1 MNRRELVR
9 SLAAAL
15 ALPAI
20 TEREADRL
28 IAAGRRAQHRAGPG
42 AGAGVLDAHQRETVA
57 TIAELIIPTTDT
69 PGARAAQVHD
79 FIDLLLA
86 EWAADDQRAQFLAGL
101 VDVDARARTAYAT
114 DFLTATEPQ
123 RVELLKT
130 LDAELSKS
138 GERKPDAP
146 PPFFQMM
153 KFLTVYGY
161 CTSEVG
167 ATTVLHYEAIPGSY
181 DPCVGLDRWRAAPGD
196 Y

>member
-1 MNRRELVR
+1 MNRRELLR
-9 SLAAAL
+9 SIAAAL
-15 ALPAI
+15 AVPAFAELQA
-20 TEREADRL
+20 ERL
-28 IAAGRRAQHRAGPG
+28 LAAGRRPPLR
-42 AGAGVLDAHQRETVA
+42 AGVLDERQRATVA

-86 EWAADDQRAQFLAGL
+86 EWARDEDREHFLAGL
-101 VDVDARARTAYAT
+101 ADVDARARAGFGT
-114 DFLTATEPQ
+114 DFVSATEAQ
-123 RVELLKT
+123 QVQLLKT
-130 LDAELSKS
+130 LDAEHPSS
-138 GERKPDAP
+138 PPEKPDAP

-167 ATTVLHYEAIPGSY
+167 ATTVLHWEAIPGSY
-181 DPCVGLDRWRAAPGD
+181 GPCVGLDAWRAAPGN

>member
-20 TEREADRL
+20 SRLEADRL
-28 IAAGRRAQHRAGPG
+28 VAAGRRAHRRARDV
-42 AGAGVLDAHQRETVA
+42 AGVLDPHQRETVA
-57 TIAELIIPTTDT
+57 TLAELIIPTTDT

-86 EWAADDQRAQFLAGL
+86 DWATDDQRTAFLTGL
-101 VDVDARARTAYAT
+101 ADVDTRARAAAAT
-114 DFLTATEPQ
+114 DFLSATGAQ
-123 RVELLKT
+123 RVEILKA
-130 LDAELSKS
+130 LDAERPS
-138 GERKPDAP
+138 GEPKPDAP

-161 CTSEVG
+161 CTSQVG
-167 ATTVLHYEAIPGSY
+167 ATTLLHYEAIPGSY
-181 DPCVGLDRWRAAPGD
+181 DPCTGLDRWRAAPGD
-196 Y
+196 F

>member
-9 SLAAAL
+9 ALGAAL
-15 ALPAI
+15 ALPALSG
-20 TEREADRL
+20 READRL
-28 IAAGRRAQHRAGPG
+28 IAAGCRAHRG
-42 AGAGVLDAHQRETVA
+42 AGQVPGVLDPHQRDTVA

-86 EWAADDQRAQFLAGL
+86 EWAPDEHRTAFLTGL
-101 VDVDARARTAYAT
+101 ADVDARAHAAYGT

-123 RVELLKT
+123 RTELLKKLEADQPMSHEPT
-130 LDAELSKS
+130 QDT
-138 GERKPDAP
+138 P
-146 PPFFQMM
+146 PPFFHMM
-153 KFLTVYGY
+153 KFLTVFGF

-167 ATTVLHYEAIPGSY
+167 ATTVLRYEAIPGSY
-181 DPCVGLDRWRAAPGD
+181 DPCVGLERWRAAPGD